1 MTVGVIV
8 DWDVGRGV
16 DTVLDRDIGGEV
28 VNGDYG

>member
-1 MTVGVIV
+1 MTIGVIV

-16 DTVLDRDIGGEV
+16 DTGFDRDIGGKV